1 MSKIDETLEIP
12 DEMLE
17 SIVGGAL
24 SNHERDQ
31 FQSVTQK
38 LKKFGLPY
46 ENAMAWWHQQTGNY
60 FSDEDWEEIEG
71 IVKSVYEV

>member
-31 FQSVTQK
+31 FQSVT
-38 LKKFGLPY
+38 
-46 ENAMAWWHQQTGNY
+46 
-60 FSDEDWEEIEG
+60 
-71 IVKSVYEV
+71 